1 MIAKATP
8 ALNTVRGFQNT
19 PVTSGDEDSDYGVC
33 ATPPL
38 SSKKRGGRPAHI
50 DDVVSANCSPNM
62 RGASSPAVSGIAK
75 LRMQMEPL
83 SLDASSRTSTL
94 TLNGANGH
102 GGLHKGLG
110 ISSAVMSRCGS
121 QDGSQSEA
129 GSERSE
135 SGSTSY
141 EINLEHDYGAG
152 ADKESRR
159 PVRRY

>member
-38 SSKKRGGRPAHI
+38 SAKRSGRAALI

-75 LRMQMEPL
+75 LRLQMEPL
-83 SLDASSRTSTL
+83 SLDNSSRTSTL
-94 TLNGANGH
+94 TLNGSNGH
-102 GGLHKGLG
+102 GGLSKGLG

-135 SGSTSY
+135 TGSTSY
-141 EINLEHDYGAG
+141 EVNLEHDYYGVIEEKQSPFILG
-152 ADKESRR
+152 H
-159 PVRRY
+159 

>member
-8 ALNTVRGFQNT
+8 ALNTVRGFQQT
-19 PVTSGDEDSDYGVC
+19 PVTSGDEDEDDYGVC

-38 SSKKRGGRPAHI
+38 SSKKRGRHPARI

-94 TLNGANGH
+94 TLNGSNGH
-102 GGLHKGLG
+102 AALPKGLG
-110 ISSAVMSRCGS
+110 ISSAP
-121 QDGSQSEA
+121 
-129 GSERSE
+129 ERGRQRALRKRLHE
-135 SGSTSY
+135 
-141 EINLEHDYGAG
+141 L
-152 ADKESRR
+152 
-159 PVRRY
+159 